1 MLDVT
6 SPFFLDAPHLYG
18 RPSSRPFHLR
28 EEPIFPSSTH
38 RTAEL
43 RRREAEDLRARSA
56 YEAEMERRM
65 QQQWRAG
72 ALHRLRQQRELELE
86 QELEERRRWQAA
98 KEARH
103 QEQLMQQRLMLQQ
116 QRHQQEQQQLEFI
129 RQRKRELEERGRTQA
144 AHHAAAARQQRR
156 LSADQP
162 PPRRRQNTGAAEEEQ
177 HQPLWPL
184 VRGRPDGALYRVR
197 HDRGGRGAG
206 TAVRPPP
213 TGGTD
218 LGRPPAS
225 GRKRAKEKAAP
236 KKKAIAVTVVVE
248 DASDSE
254 CEDDSRSPWRNRRP
268 GPGQWIEPVELESSP
283 SPSGPL
289 RGDPR

>member
-28 EEPIFPSSTH
+28 EEPILPPPDRRAAQEGGRGSTSKVRVRGRDGAPDAAAVAGRGPPPSP
-38 RTAEL
+38 A
-43 RRREAEDLRARSA
+43 AKG
-56 YEAEMERRM
+56 
-65 QQQWRAG
+65 AG
-72 ALHRLRQQRELELE
+72 AGAGGETALAGGQRG
-86 QELEERRRWQAA
+86 AA
-98 KEARH
+98 P
-103 QEQLMQQRLMLQQ
+103 
-116 QRHQQEQQQLEFI
+116 
-129 RQRKRELEERGRTQA
+129 GA
-144 AHHAAAARQQRR
+144 ANAAAADASAAATPAGAAAARIHPAKKKRAGGARSDAGCAPCRR
-156 LSADQP
+156 GAAATQALCGSA

-218 LGRPPAS
+218 LGRPPSS